1 MTKKKEDTPLSIEEI
16 ALRRTASEIRSIN
29 DVILKN
35 YVNAAESF
43 GMLCAVD
50 PALVDAH
57 LMAHAGLARE
67 DIERLRKLYAAIAG
81 PLKEH
86 MMLLLNSGISINAID
101 ALADAHEDVQV
112 SAVKMLDA
120 SKVLRIDEIAVLS
133 ELREVKAKPD
143 WMRWEKHRS
152 STLES
157 LAQPAVKTKIASLES
172 KARVVVD
179 GLYRFDEYWSDG
191 SFENDQHLYKDCHRI
206 LVSDASQ
213 ALREF
218 ENVIGT
224 GESLVELGTE
234 DANYL
239 AASYFA
245 LRQVSEGNFGY
256 GYGFSLQRDVGAGG
270 LSLAD
275 ALSQLVPFDDYNSSA
290 PKKAA
295 PLKVLELCAGSGG
308 MALGLQAAG
317 FQHIALYD
325 NYKPSIKT
333 LETNQPHWPV
343 RHGDVT
349 NLTDEELAA
358 FGHVDLLAAG
368 LPCGPGEKIK
378 KRPDLHPRM
387 TELLKLLRPSSF
399 IFESDAGARKKPGL
413 MVARTEAIAAMAAA
427 GYVVTDFSLDTAEFG
442 LPHSTSRDFLVG
454 IRSDMGGVFA
464 IPKVHTKS
472 IEQRARAYAEAATDE
487 EREKLEKELPGHR
500 RGLLKANIIPL
511 FTIHESLRSS
521 DGRSREQPRYDS
533 WAKEWRSK
541 FRDTLLPD
549 IPMKQEKRADRAGGW
564 PASGFD
570 RSWIV
575 ETPPTVEDVGGLNDE
590 HFRNFKPR
598 LTFAALAAAQGFP
611 APWRFMARGDER
623 LPMIQAA
630 VPPIVAKMVGLALFT
645 ALTGKT
651 FDLDKEVELAV
662 IQDAKVGPQPRKPP
676 SLRERL
682 PRNRYLPRT
691 KIYEQA
697 VRVLNGENLKRVEP
711 NRLLRRPI
719 KELMPLV
726 RSELARIEAEYKRRE
741 DDGDH
746 DPWVVSGPRVLYA
759 PTGSR
764 FAKTAACSSDH
775 EEPA

>member
-1 MTKKKEDTPLSIEEI
+1 MTKKKEDTPFSIEEI

-157 LAQPAVKTKIASLES
+157 LAQPAVKIKIASLES

-191 SFENDQHLYKDCHRI
+191 SFEHDQHLYKDCHRI

-218 ENVIGT
+218 ENVVGT
-224 GESLVELGTE
+224 GESLVELRTE

-256 GYGFSLQRDVGAGG
+256 GYGFSLQRDVGVGG

-325 NYKPSIKT
+325 KGLSGI
-333 LETNQPHWPV
+333 LCGGPV
-343 RHGDVT
+343 H
-349 NLTDEELAA
+349 
-358 FGHVDLLAAG
+358 
-368 LPCGPGEKIK
+368 
-378 KRPDLHPRM
+378 
-387 TELLKLLRPSSF
+387 
-399 IFESDAGARKKPGL
+399 
-413 MVARTEAIAAMAAA
+413 
-427 GYVVTDFSLDTAEFG
+427 
-442 LPHSTSRDFLVG
+442 
-454 IRSDMGGVFA
+454 
-464 IPKVHTKS
+464 
-472 IEQRARAYAEAATDE
+472 
-487 EREKLEKELPGHR
+487 
-500 RGLLKANIIPL
+500 
-511 FTIHESLRSS
+511 
-521 DGRSREQPRYDS
+521 
-533 WAKEWRSK
+533 
-541 FRDTLLPD
+541 
-549 IPMKQEKRADRAGGW
+549 
-564 PASGFD
+564 
-570 RSWIV
+570 
-575 ETPPTVEDVGGLNDE
+575 
-590 HFRNFKPR
+590 
-598 LTFAALAAAQGFP
+598 
-611 APWRFMARGDER
+611 
-623 LPMIQAA
+623 
-630 VPPIVAKMVGLALFT
+630 
-645 ALTGKT
+645 
-651 FDLDKEVELAV
+651 
-662 IQDAKVGPQPRKPP
+662 
-676 SLRERL
+676 
-682 PRNRYLPRT
+682 
-691 KIYEQA
+691 
-697 VRVLNGENLKRVEP
+697 
-711 NRLLRRPI
+711 
-719 KELMPLV
+719 
-726 RSELARIEAEYKRRE
+726 
-741 DDGDH
+741 
-746 DPWVVSGPRVLYA
+746 
-759 PTGSR
+759 
-764 FAKTAACSSDH
+764 
-775 EEPA
+775 